1 MTAPFDELSS
11 LDMAVHEPARLAILS
26 ALSSCRA
33 CDFVFLQSLI
43 GLTGG
48 NLSTHLQ
55 KLEEREFIQVEKR
68 FKGRR
73 PQTMIHITAK
83 GRAAIERHWRR
94 LETLRNAA
102 REWQPSGRTE
112 TA

>member
-1 MTAPFDELSS
+1 M
-11 LDMAVHEPARLAILS
+11 
-26 ALSSCRA
+26 
-33 CDFVFLQSLI
+33 FLQSLI

-55 KLEEREFIQVEKR
+55 KLQEHELIEVEKR

-73 PQTMIHITAK
+73 PQTMIRLTPK
-83 GRAAIERHWRR
+83 GRAGIQRHWRR

-102 REWQPSGRTE
+102 RDWRPEASQTE
-112 TA
+112 ID